1 MTAITD
7 TCRNTAAAPV
17 VVPDMQIEIW
27 SDVVCPWCYIG
38 KRRLETALADFP
50 HADEVEV
57 VWRSFQ
63 LDPAAP
69 REATESIAAH
79 LGHKYGGGEAAGRE
93 MVDRV
98 SEVAAA
104 EGLAFGYHDARRANT
119 VDAHRLL
126 HLALAE
132 GGPSL
137 QGRLKER
144 LLAAYFVDSEN
155 PADHETLARIAG
167 EVGLPAE
174 RVAAVLASEEYADEV
189 ATDAAQATAYGAT
202 GVPFF
207 VVDRRYGVSG
217 AQPAEVFTQVLERA
231 WAESQPLVQVV
242 GQDAGGEV
250 CGPDGCPV

>member
-1 MTAITD
+1 
-7 TCRNTAAAPV
+7 
-17 VVPDMQIEIW
+17 MQIEIW

-38 KRRLETALADFP
+38 KRRLESALAGFE

-63 LDPAAP
+63 LDPTAP

-79 LGHKYGGGEAAGRE
+79 LGSKYGGGPEAGRQ
-93 MVDRV
+93 MIDRV
-98 SEVAAA
+98 TGIAAE
-104 EGLAFGYHDARRANT
+104 EGLAFDYHDAQRAST
-119 VDAHRLL
+119 VDAHRLI
-126 HLALAE
+126 HLAHAE
-132 GGPSL
+132 GGPEL

-144 LLAAYFVDSEN
+144 LLHAYFVDAQN
-155 PADHETLARIAG
+155 PADPAVLTAAAV
-167 EVGLPAE
+167 EVGLPE
-174 RVAAVLASEEYADEV
+174 KRVAEVLASDEYADEV
-189 ATDAAQATAYGAT
+189 AADAAQATAYGAT

-217 AQPAEVFTQVLERA
+217 AQPAELFAQLLERA

-242 GQDAGGEV
+242 GGDDAA